1 MFIRASENCNTL
13 ERHVAA
19 PYFRKVFSVDEATVA
34 HLRIATGGFYRLW
47 VNGVEYT
54 KGFLSPYIANPDHF
68 VCYDDYEIPLQSGQ
82 NAIGILLGNGLQN
95 NPGGYIWDFDK
106 ASWRAAPS
114 VALWVRY
121 TDTAGEHQ
129 IESDTTFKT
138 APSPIL
144 FDDYRLGEHYDATRE
159 QPEWNTPHF
168 DDTAWLNAQ
177 KAPTPKGEL
186 TPAAVPPI
194 LCHEERSPVAVVPYK
209 DGFLYDF
216 GIVDAGVV
224 RLTVNGHTDQR
235 IVMQHGEFL
244 KDGELN
250 IKALWCEYKHPAWE
264 DVKHLVHTDMYV
276 CKGDGTEQYTPSF
289 VYHGFRYVAV
299 FGITAE
305 QATPALLTQC
315 VYHSDLHSR
324 GGFSCSDDTLNTL
337 QTITRR
343 SGLANMWHFPNDCP
357 QREKN
362 GWTAD
367 AALACE
373 FMLLNFDPERCYR
386 QWMRS
391 IVKAQRTDGALP
403 GIVPTGGWGLHWGN
417 GPAWDCVLVY
427 LPYYVYVYR
436 GETALIEEAA
446 DAIARYIQYL
456 SSRRDERK
464 LCEFG
469 LGDWCHVGNIP
480 PKAPLVVTD
489 TIVAKDIADKAS
501 FLLKAIGHNS
511 WKTAAALARELTAA
525 FRTHLIDHRTSIVH
539 GNCQTA
545 QAMALHYGMF
555 EKNERDAALQH
566 LLTLIHQNKDL
577 MDVGVLGG
585 RVLFHLLSENG
596 HAELAYRMIASPRFP
611 SYGFLLTQDATA
623 LWERFTVKKQDSL
636 NHMFWGDISAF
647 FIKRLAGLQ
656 FNPTGEDTAHVT
668 VAPSFVSALNF
679 AEAFYDSPLG
689 RIAIKWEREADSIRL
704 WLTLPQAMT
713 ATLILKDGWHLE
725 NGKTSSAVANG
736 IYRLVQE

>member
-19 PYFRKVFSVDEATVA
+19 PYFRKAFSVDEATVA

-82 NAIGILLGNGLQN
+82 NAIGLLLGNGLQN

-106 ASWRAAPS
+106 ASWRAVPS

-159 QPEWNTPHF
+159 QPEWNTPNF
-168 DDTAWLNAQ
+168 DDTAWVNAQ

-224 RLTVNGHTDQR
+224 RLTVNGHTNQR

-264 DVKHLVHTDMYV
+264 DVKHLVHTDIYV

-362 GWTAD
+362 GWAAD
-367 AALACE
+367 AALASE
-373 FMLLNFDPERCYR
+373 FMMLNFNPEACYR

-391 IVKAQRTDGALP
+391 IVKAQREDGALP
-403 GIVPTGGWGLHWGN
+403 GIVPTGGWGFHWGN

-436 GETALIEEAA
+436 GETDMIRESAEA
-446 DAIARYIQYL
+446 IVRYLRYL
-456 SSRRDERK
+456 ASRRDERG

-469 LGDWCHVGNIP
+469 LGDWCHVGNTP

-489 TIVAKDIADKAS
+489 TVVAKDIADKAA
-501 FLLKAIGHNS
+501 LLLDVIDHPQADF
-511 WKTAAALARELTAA
+511 ARDLAKELTTA
-525 FRTHLIDHRTSIVH
+525 FRTHLIHDAVVW
-539 GNCQTA
+539 GACQTS
-545 QAMALHYGMF
+545 QAMALYYGF
-555 EKNERDAALQH
+555 FNEDEYSEAFSV
-566 LLTLIHQNKDL
+566 LLEQIHNANDR

-585 RVLFHLLSENG
+585 RVLFHLLCENG
-596 HAELAYRMIASPRFP
+596 EADLAYHMIADPTFP
-611 SYGFLLTQDATA
+611 SYGYILSQGATA
-623 LWERFTVKKQDSL
+623 LWERFTIHPQDSL
-636 NHMFWGDISAF
+636 NHMFWGDISAL
-647 FIKRLAGLQ
+647 FIKRFAGLQ
-656 FNPTGEDTAHVT
+656 FNPTGRDIATLIVS
-668 VAPSFVSALNF
+668 PSFVTALQS
-679 AEAFYDSPLG
+679 AEAHYESPHG
-689 RIAIKWEREADSIRL
+689 RIAVKWQRHSDGILLSLTAPASVKITWRL
-704 WLTLPQAMT
+704 R
-713 ATLILKDGWHLE
+713 DGWYIESCTRDQYFLKQGE
-725 NGKTSSAVANG
+725 S
-736 IYRLVQE
+736 I